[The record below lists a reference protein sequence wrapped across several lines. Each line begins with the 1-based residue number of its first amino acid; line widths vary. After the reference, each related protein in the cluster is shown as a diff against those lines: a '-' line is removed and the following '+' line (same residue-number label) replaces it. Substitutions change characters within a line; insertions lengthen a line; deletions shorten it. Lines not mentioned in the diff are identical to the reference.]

1 MAENKCYI
9 QYSELDIFPRIV
21 IVSTPELDGL
31 FKDSVFH
38 KDSDLFGT
46 KFKEIAKEEYDI
58 LRKANSIL
66 TREGVPGF
74 IRKDLV
80 ETVWHD

>member
-1 MAENKCYI
+1 MEEKKCYI
-9 QYSELDIFPRIV
+9 QFSELDIFPRIV
-21 IVSTPELDGL
+21 IVSTPKLDNM

-38 KDSDLFGT
+38 KDSDLFNT
-46 KFKEIAKEEYDI
+46 KFKEISKEEYDI
-58 LRKANSIL
+58 LCKADNVL

-80 ETVWHD
+80 NGLL

>member
-21 IVSTPELDGL
+21 IVSTPELGDL

-46 KFKEIAKEEYDI
+46 KFKEISKEEYDI
-58 LRKANSIL
+58 LRKANNIL

-80 ETVWHD
+80 ETVWYD

>member
-1 MAENKCYI
+1 MDEKKCYI
-9 QYSELDIFPRIV
+9 QFSELDIFPRIM
-21 IVSTPELDGL
+21 IVSTPELGI

-38 KDSDLFGT
+38 KESDLFGT
-46 KFKEIAKEEYDI
+46 KFKEISKEEYDI
-58 LRKANSIL
+58 LCKADSIL

-80 ETVWHD
+80 NGLL